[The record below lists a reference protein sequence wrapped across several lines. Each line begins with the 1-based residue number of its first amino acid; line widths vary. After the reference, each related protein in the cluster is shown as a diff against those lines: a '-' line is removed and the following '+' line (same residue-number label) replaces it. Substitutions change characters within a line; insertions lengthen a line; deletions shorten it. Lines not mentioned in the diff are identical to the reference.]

1 MPSRISA
8 PRFAYNERKKK
19 MFKKFVSV
27 FLCVITVFT
36 FTSAAFIR
44 SGGIIAEAASSFTL
58 PYYYYQ
64 MSDEAQDFYLYLRK
78 AIKECRTKIKLNVDF
93 EIEEFGMIIELLV
106 YHDPMMFNLDDIDV
120 LDETRTSVTF
130 GMTYENDKETY
141 DKMVKEYDKAT
152 NKILSKF
159 TDGMSTYNKIKTIH
173 DEIINNVVYDL
184 KSSDNDNI
192 YGTLVDNKAK
202 CDGYARTFT
211 YVCGKAGIRSVTV
224 MGNDLTSNSKE
235 NGHMWNKVYYNK
247 KWYNVDVTWD
257 DPVSDMKDNLQY
269 DYFMVSDKALENT
282 HEEDNL
288 SFEVPEA
295 NDDTRGYY
303 VVNKKYAASNQEAE
317 NLIKSELRNAA
328 RSGEKSF
335 SIKFA
340 SKDIMD
346 YVSDYLKDSDKM
358 FDVFRDVVN
367 STNKK
372 LAGAYYYSFDKNLL
386 TVRVYIFYEDTK
398 LEDYFFDPE
407 DVSEEDLEVLE
418 EYGIV

>member
-1 MPSRISA
+1 
-8 PRFAYNERKKK
+8 

-36 FTSAAFIR
+36 FTSAVFFR
-44 SGGIIAEAASSFTL
+44 SGGITAEAASSFTL

-93 EIEEFGMIIELLV
+93 EIEEFGMIVELLV
-106 YHDPMMFNLDDIDV
+106 YHDPMMFNLDDIEV
-120 LDETRTSVTF
+120 LNETRTSVTF
-130 GMTYENDKETY
+130 GLTYKYDKETY

-152 NKILSKF
+152 NRILSKF

-173 DEIINNVVYDL
+173 DEIINNAVYDL
-184 KSSDNDNI
+184 KASDNDNI

-211 YVCGKAGIRSVTV
+211 YVCGKAGIRTVTV

-247 KWYNVDVTWD
+247 KWYNIDVTWD

-288 SFEVPEA
+288 SFKVPEA

-303 VVNKKYAASNQEAE
+303 VVNKKYATSNQEAE

-328 RSGEKSF
+328 RSGKKSF

-346 YVSDYLKDSDKM
+346 HVSDYLKDSDKM
-358 FDVFRDVVN
+358 FNVFRDVVN
-367 STNKK
+367 STDKK

-398 LEDYFFDPE
+398 LEDYFFVPE

>member
-1 MPSRISA
+1 
-8 PRFAYNERKKK
+8 

-36 FTSAAFIR
+36 FTSAVFFR
-44 SGGIIAEAASSFTL
+44 SGGITAEAASSFTL

-93 EIEEFGMIIELLV
+93 EIEEFGMIVELLV
-106 YHDPMMFNLDDIDV
+106 YHDPMMFNLDDIEV
-120 LDETRTSVTF
+120 LNETRTSVTF
-130 GMTYENDKETY
+130 GLTYKYDKETY
-141 DKMVKEYDKAT
+141 YKMVKEYDKAT
-152 NKILSKF
+152 NRILSKF

-173 DEIINNVVYDL
+173 DEIINNAVYDL
-184 KSSDNDNI
+184 KASDNDNI

-211 YVCGKAGIRSVTV
+211 YVCGKAGIRTVTV

-247 KWYNVDVTWD
+247 KWYNIDVTWD

-288 SFEVPEA
+288 SFKVPEA

-303 VVNKKYAASNQEAE
+303 VVNKKYATSNQEAE

-328 RSGEKSF
+328 RSGKKSF

-346 YVSDYLKDSDKM
+346 HVSDYLKDSDKM
-358 FDVFRDVVN
+358 FNVFKDVVN
-367 STNKK
+367 STDKK

>member
-1 MPSRISA
+1 
-8 PRFAYNERKKK
+8 

-36 FTSAAFIR
+36 FTSAVFFR
-44 SGGIIAEAASSFTL
+44 SGGITAEAASSFTL

-93 EIEEFGMIIELLV
+93 EIEEFGMIVELLV
-106 YHDPMMFNLDDIDV
+106 YHDPMMFNLDDIEV
-120 LDETRTSVTF
+120 LNETRTSVTF
-130 GMTYENDKETY
+130 GLTYKYDKETY

-152 NKILSKF
+152 NRILSKF

-173 DEIINNVVYDL
+173 DEIINNAVYDL
-184 KSSDNDNI
+184 KASDNDNI

-211 YVCGKAGIRSVTV
+211 YVCGKAGIRTVTV

-247 KWYNVDVTWD
+247 KWYNIDVTWD

-288 SFEVPEA
+288 SFKVPEA

-303 VVNKKYAASNQEAE
+303 VVNKKYATSNQEAE

-328 RSGEKSF
+328 RSGKKSF

-346 YVSDYLKDSDKM
+346 HVSDYLKDSDKM
-358 FDVFRDVVN
+358 FNVFRDVVN
-367 STNKK
+367 STDKK
-372 LAGAYYYSFDKNLL
+372 LAWAYYYSFDKNLL

>member
-44 SGGIIAEAASSFTL
+44 SGGITAEAASSFTL

-78 AIKECRTKIKLNVDF
+78 AIKECRTKIKLNIDF
-93 EIEEFGMIIELLV
+93 EIEEFSMIIELLV

-407 DVSEEDLEVLE
+407 DVSEEDLDVLE

>member
-1 MPSRISA
+1 
-8 PRFAYNERKKK
+8 
-19 MFKKFVSV
+19 MFKKFVSI

-44 SGGIIAEAASSFTL
+44 SGGITAEAASSFTL

-78 AIKECRTKIKLNVDF
+78 AIKECRTKIKLNIDF
-93 EIEEFGMIIELLV
+93 EIEEFSMIIELLV

-407 DVSEEDLEVLE
+407 DVSEEDLEVIE

>member
-44 SGGIIAEAASSFTL
+44 SGGITAEAASSFTL

-407 DVSEEDLEVLE
+407 DVSEEDLDVLE

>member
-1 MPSRISA
+1 
-8 PRFAYNERKKK
+8 

-36 FTSAAFIR
+36 FTSAVFFR
-44 SGGIIAEAASSFTL
+44 SGGITVEAASSFTL

-93 EIEEFGMIIELLV
+93 EIEEFGMIVELLV
-106 YHDPMMFNLDDIDV
+106 YHDPMMFNLDDIEV
-120 LDETRTSVTF
+120 LNETRTSVTF
-130 GMTYENDKETY
+130 GLTYKYDKETY

-152 NKILSKF
+152 NRILSKF

-173 DEIINNVVYDL
+173 DEIINNAVYDL
-184 KSSDNDNI
+184 KASDNDNI

-211 YVCGKAGIRSVTV
+211 YVCGKAGIRTVTV

-247 KWYNVDVTWD
+247 KWYNIDVTWD

-288 SFEVPEA
+288 SFKVPEA

-303 VVNKKYAASNQEAE
+303 VVNKKYATSNQEAE

-328 RSGEKSF
+328 RSGKKSF

-346 YVSDYLKDSDKM
+346 HVSDYLKDSDKM
-358 FDVFRDVVN
+358 FNVFRDVVN
-367 STNKK
+367 STDKK

>member
-1 MPSRISA
+1 
-8 PRFAYNERKKK
+8 

-36 FTSAAFIR
+36 FTSAVFFR
-44 SGGIIAEAASSFTL
+44 SGGITAEAASSFTL

-93 EIEEFGMIIELLV
+93 EIEEFGMIVELLV
-106 YHDPMMFNLDDIDV
+106 YHDPMMFNLDDIEV
-120 LDETRTSVTF
+120 LNETRTSVTF
-130 GMTYENDKETY
+130 GLTYKYDKETY

-152 NKILSKF
+152 NRILSKF

-173 DEIINNVVYDL
+173 DEIINNAVYDL
-184 KSSDNDNI
+184 KASDNDNI

-211 YVCGKAGIRSVTV
+211 YVCGKAGIRTVTV

-247 KWYNVDVTWD
+247 KWYNIDVTWD

-288 SFEVPEA
+288 SFKVPEA

-303 VVNKKYAASNQEAE
+303 VVNKKYATSNQEAE

-328 RSGEKSF
+328 RSGKKSF

-346 YVSDYLKDSDKM
+346 HVSDYLKDSDKM
-358 FDVFRDVVN
+358 FNVFRDVVN
-367 STNKK
+367 STDKK

>member
-1 MPSRISA
+1 
-8 PRFAYNERKKK
+8 
-19 MFKKFVSV
+19 MFKKFVSI

-44 SGGIIAEAASSFTL
+44 SGGITAEAASSFTL

-78 AIKECRTKIKLNVDF
+78 AIKECRTKIKLNIDF
-93 EIEEFGMIIELLV
+93 EIEEFSMIIELLV

>member
-1 MPSRISA
+1 
-8 PRFAYNERKKK
+8 

-36 FTSAAFIR
+36 FTSAVFFR
-44 SGGIIAEAASSFTL
+44 SGGITAEAASSFTL

-93 EIEEFGMIIELLV
+93 EIEEFGMIVELLV
-106 YHDPMMFNLDDIDV
+106 YHDPMMFNLDDIEV
-120 LDETRTSVTF
+120 LNETRTSVTF
-130 GMTYENDKETY
+130 GLTYKYDKETY

-152 NKILSKF
+152 NRILSKF

-173 DEIINNVVYDL
+173 DEIINNAVYDL
-184 KSSDNDNI
+184 KASDNDNI

-211 YVCGKAGIRSVTV
+211 YVCGKAGIRTVTV

-247 KWYNVDVTWD
+247 KWYNIDVTWD

-288 SFEVPEA
+288 SFKVPEA

-303 VVNKKYAASNQEAE
+303 VVNKKYATSNQEAE

-328 RSGEKSF
+328 RSGKKSF

-346 YVSDYLKDSDKM
+346 HVSDYLKDSDKM
-358 FDVFRDVVN
+358 FNVFRDVVN
-367 STNKK
+367 STDKK

-407 DVSEEDLEVLE
+407 GVSEEDLEVLE

>member
-1 MPSRISA
+1 
-8 PRFAYNERKKK
+8 

-27 FLCVITVFT
+27 FLCVITIFT
-36 FTSAAFIR
+36 FTSAAFFR
-44 SGGIIAEAASSFTL
+44 SGGITAEAASSFTL

-93 EIEEFGMIIELLV
+93 EIEEFGMIVELLV
-106 YHDPMMFNLDDIDV
+106 YHDPMMFNLDDIEV
-120 LDETRTSVTF
+120 LNETRTSVTF
-130 GMTYENDKETY
+130 GLTYKYDKETY

-152 NKILSKF
+152 NRILSKF

-173 DEIINNVVYDL
+173 DEIINNAVYDL
-184 KSSDNDNI
+184 KASDNDNI

-211 YVCGKAGIRSVTV
+211 YVCGKAGIRTVTV

-247 KWYNVDVTWD
+247 KWYNIDVTWD

-288 SFEVPEA
+288 SFKVPEA

-303 VVNKKYAASNQEAE
+303 VVNKKYATSNQEAE

-328 RSGEKSF
+328 RSGKKSF

-346 YVSDYLKDSDKM
+346 HVSDYLKDSDKM
-358 FDVFRDVVN
+358 FNVFKDVVN
-367 STNKK
+367 STDKK

-407 DVSEEDLEVLE
+407 GVSEEDLEVLE

>member
-1 MPSRISA
+1 
-8 PRFAYNERKKK
+8 

-36 FTSAAFIR
+36 FTSAVFFR
-44 SGGIIAEAASSFTL
+44 SGGITAEAASSFTL

-93 EIEEFGMIIELLV
+93 EIEEFGMIVELLV
-106 YHDPMMFNLDDIDV
+106 YHDPMMFNLDDIEV
-120 LDETRTSVTF
+120 LNETRTSVTF
-130 GMTYENDKETY
+130 GLTYKYDKETY

-152 NKILSKF
+152 NRILSKF

-173 DEIINNVVYDL
+173 DEIINNAVYDL
-184 KSSDNDNI
+184 KASDNDNI

-211 YVCGKAGIRSVTV
+211 YVCGKAGIRTVTV

-247 KWYNVDVTWD
+247 KWYNIDVTWD

-288 SFEVPEA
+288 SFKVPEA

-303 VVNKKYAASNQEAE
+303 VVNKKYATSNQEAE

-328 RSGEKSF
+328 RSGKKSF

-346 YVSDYLKDSDKM
+346 HVSDYLKDSDKM
-358 FDVFRDVVN
+358 FNVFKDVVN
-367 STNKK
+367 STDKK

-407 DVSEEDLEVLE
+407 GVSEEDLEVLE

>member
-1 MPSRISA
+1 
-8 PRFAYNERKKK
+8 

-36 FTSAAFIR
+36 FTSAVFFR
-44 SGGIIAEAASSFTL
+44 SGGITAEAASSFTL

-93 EIEEFGMIIELLV
+93 EIEEFGMIVELLV
-106 YHDPMMFNLDDIDV
+106 YHDPMMFNLDDIEV
-120 LDETRTSVTF
+120 LNETRTSVTF
-130 GMTYENDKETY
+130 GLTYKYDKETY

-152 NKILSKF
+152 NRILSKF

-173 DEIINNVVYDL
+173 DEIINNAVYDL
-184 KSSDNDNI
+184 KASDNDNI

-211 YVCGKAGIRSVTV
+211 YVCGKAGIRTVTV

-247 KWYNVDVTWD
+247 KWYNIDVTWD

-288 SFEVPEA
+288 SFKVPEA

-303 VVNKKYAASNQEAE
+303 VVNKKYATSNQEAE
-317 NLIKSELRNAA
+317 NLIKRELRNAA
-328 RSGEKSF
+328 RSGKKSF

-346 YVSDYLKDSDKM
+346 HVSDYLKDSDKM
-358 FDVFRDVVN
+358 FNVFKDVVN
-367 STNKK
+367 STDKK

>member
-1 MPSRISA
+1 
-8 PRFAYNERKKK
+8 

-36 FTSAAFIR
+36 FTSAVFFR
-44 SGGIIAEAASSFTL
+44 SGGITAEAASSFTL

-93 EIEEFGMIIELLV
+93 EIEEFGMIVELLV
-106 YHDPMMFNLDDIDV
+106 YHDPMMFNLDDIEV
-120 LDETRTSVTF
+120 LNETRTSVTF
-130 GMTYENDKETY
+130 GLTYKYDKETY
-141 DKMVKEYDKAT
+141 YKMVKEYDKAT
-152 NKILSKF
+152 NRILSKF

-173 DEIINNVVYDL
+173 DEIINNAVYDL
-184 KSSDNDNI
+184 KASDNDNI

-211 YVCGKAGIRSVTV
+211 YVCGKAGIRTVTV

-247 KWYNVDVTWD
+247 KWYNIDVTWD

-288 SFEVPEA
+288 SFKVPEA

-303 VVNKKYAASNQEAE
+303 VVNKKYATSNQEAE

-328 RSGEKSF
+328 RSGKKSF

-346 YVSDYLKDSDKM
+346 HVSDYLKDSDKM
-358 FDVFRDVVN
+358 FNVFRDVVN
-367 STNKK
+367 STDKK

>member
-1 MPSRISA
+1 
-8 PRFAYNERKKK
+8 

-44 SGGIIAEAASSFTL
+44 SGGITAEAASSFTL

-78 AIKECRTKIKLNVDF
+78 AIKECRTKIKLNIDF
-93 EIEEFGMIIELLV
+93 EIEEFSMIIELLV